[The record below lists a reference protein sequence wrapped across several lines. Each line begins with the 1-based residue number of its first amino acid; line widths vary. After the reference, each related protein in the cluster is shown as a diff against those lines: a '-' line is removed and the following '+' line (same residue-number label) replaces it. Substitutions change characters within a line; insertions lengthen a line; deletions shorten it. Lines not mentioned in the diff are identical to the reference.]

1 MITRMSK
8 TEFFEKNGHR
18 LVKVWEDDVETGDF
32 MLMAPEEDDMAKDYE
47 SKGYEVFT
55 IYEPSSEGEDDIVEN
70 EFNLGNNPFK
80 IGYLI
85 LETE

>member
-1 MITRMSK
+1 MITRMTK

-32 MLMAPEEDDMAKDYE
+32 MLMAPEENDLAKDYE

-55 IYEPSSEGEDDIVEN
+55 VYEPSSEGEDDIVEN

>member
-1 MITRMSK
+1 MITRMTK

-32 MLMAPEEDDMAKDYE
+32 MLMAPEEDDMAKNYE

-55 IYEPSSEGEDDIVEN
+55 IYEPSSEGEEDIVEN

>member
-1 MITRMSK
+1 MTK

-85 LETE
+85 LEKE

>member
-1 MITRMSK
+1 MITRMTK

-85 LETE
+85 LEKE

>member
-1 MITRMSK
+1 MITRMTK

-55 IYEPSSEGEDDIVEN
+55 VYEPSSEGEDDIVEN

>member
-1 MITRMSK
+1 MIWRMTK
-8 TEFFEKNGHR
+8 TEFFQKNGHR

-32 MLMAPEEDDMAKDYE
+32 MLMAPEEDDMAKEYE
-47 SKGYEVFT
+47 SKGYEVCT
-55 IYEPSSEGEDDIVEN
+55 IYEPSQEGEDDVVEN

>member
-85 LETE
+85 LEKE

>member
-1 MITRMSK
+1 MITRMTK

-32 MLMAPEEDDMAKDYE
+32 MLMAPEEDDIAKHYQED
-47 SKGYEVFT
+47 GYEVCT
-55 IYEPSSEGEDDIVEN
+55 VYEPSQEGEDDCVEQ
-70 EFNLGNNPFK
+70 EFNLANNPFK

-85 LETE
+85 LETK

>member
-1 MITRMSK
+1 MTK

-32 MLMAPEEDDMAKDYE
+32 MLMAPEEDDLAKEYE
-47 SKGYEVFT
+47 SKGYIVCT
-55 IYEPSSEGEDDIVEN
+55 IYEPSQEGEDDVVEN

-85 LETE
+85 LEK

>member
-85 LETE
+85 LETK

>member
-1 MITRMSK
+1 MTK

>member
-1 MITRMSK
+1 MITRMTK

>member
-1 MITRMSK
+1 MITRMTK

-32 MLMAPEEDDMAKDYE
+32 MLMAPEEDDMAKNYE

>member
-1 MITRMSK
+1 MTK

-32 MLMAPEEDDMAKDYE
+32 MLMAPEENDLAKDYE

-55 IYEPSSEGEDDIVEN
+55 VYEPSSEGEDDIVEN

>member
-1 MITRMSK
+1 MITRMTK
-8 TEFFEKNGHR
+8 TEFFQKNGHR

-32 MLMAPEEDDMAKDYE
+32 MLMAPEEDDLAKEYE

-55 IYEPSSEGEDDIVEN
+55 IYEPSSEGEEDIVEN

>member
-1 MITRMSK
+1 MITRMTK

-32 MLMAPEEDDMAKDYE
+32 MLMAPEEDDLAKEYE

-85 LETE
+85 LETK

>member
-1 MITRMSK
+1 MTK
-8 TEFFEKNGHR
+8 TEFFQKNGHR

-32 MLMAPEEDDMAKDYE
+32 MLMAPEEDDLAKEYE

>member
-1 MITRMSK
+1 MITRMTK

-55 IYEPSSEGEDDIVEN
+55 IYEPSKDGEDDIIEN

-80 IGYLI
+80 VGYLI
-85 LETE
+85 LEKE